1 MLAGGGTTCGVR
13 VPAPDLAS
21 DPPPDALG
29 GGGTGLVCMSPF
41 AVAPQLLRSRLT
53 CEGGGAT
60 TAGVGN
66 VSLGL
71 ELAEA
76 SRSGAETGGGTTSIV
91 CVTWARELA
100 KSRGVSRGAGAI
112 TLCSIVGASGLAL
125 RILSCETFGAGGTT
139 VAFSVGVDDVRVVV
153 RETSGA
159 GGTTSFVN
167 CSDLRLVFEFN
178 SGEGGTGFTV
188 IAGSAGAM
196 SVERRPSAGGG
207 PGFDLNASRFA
218 TAESERGRFTLGA
231 STTFS
236 VGLSPRA
243 TRIVCVR

>member
-13 VPAPDLAS
+13 GPAPDLAS
-21 DPPPDALG
+21 DPPLDAEG
-29 GGGTGLVCMSPF
+29 GGGTGFVCMSPL
-41 AVAPQLLRSRLT
+41 AVLPQLLKSWLT
-53 CEGGGAT
+53 SDGGGAT
-60 TAGVGN
+60 TAGAGN

-71 ELAEA
+71 DEA
-76 SRSGAETGGGTTSIV
+76 SRSGAETGGGTTSTV
-91 CVTWARELA
+91 CVTSTRELA

-112 TLCSIVGASGLAL
+112 TLCSIVGASGDAV

-139 VAFSVGVDDVRVVV
+139 AAFSVGDVRVLV

-159 GGTTSFVN
+159 GGTTSFAN
-167 CSDLRLVFEFN
+167 WFDLRLPDEFS

-188 IAGSAGAM
+188 IRGSVGAM
-196 SVERRPSAGGG
+196 RVERRPSAGGG
-207 PGFDLNASRFA
+207 PGFDLNASRLA
-218 TAESERGRFTLGA
+218 TAESERGRFTFGA

-236 VGLSPRA
+236 LGRSPRA